1 MAILLPERWLDD
13 VRIAVR
19 GLARARALAAAAVL
33 TLGIATAAAT
43 AVFALVEGVLL
54 RPLPAREPDRLLV
67 AWTEVRAEPGSHVP
81 FGAQGID
88 VIREESRTLEAV
100 AAAGYNG
107 ALPSV
112 AVESGATTRIRT
124 APVSGDFFRV
134 LGVSPA
140 LGRALEPGDDRPGTA
155 NVLVLSHGLW
165 QRRYGGARDV
175 VGHLLTIDGKP
186 FSIVGVAPPGLDYPR
201 GAEAW
206 MSLGGFASTLAGTP
220 FGEAVRDLDLVGRLR
235 PGATVGAARE
245 ELQRFVVRFEAA
257 APAGAT
263 RGLSVVARPLDDVV
277 VGDVRPAILLLFGA
291 VGLVVLVASANVA
304 NLLLLRAEARR
315 RELAVRAALGAS
327 AARLASPVLA
337 ESLVLALAA
346 GVVGL
351 AASGPLLRAMI
362 ALVPDGLPRVDAVRV
377 DAGVMAFSVVLAFVT
392 AALAGLWPALS
403 AARLDVVRQLRDGG
417 RGASRAARG
426 GRRALVAAQV
436 ALAVAVLAAAG
447 LLARSLVRLQS
458 VDTGLAA
465 DRLVLVPLALPEA
478 RYAEPGRRQLFL
490 DDVVARLEAT
500 PGIERATPV
509 HTPPFAGTG
518 GWDVPS
524 FTAEGQ
530 DADGAGANPSLNLES
545 VYPGYFETLHVA
557 LRSGR
562 AFTPDDRAGT
572 PPVAVVSTD
581 LAARLFPG
589 ADPLGRRLK
598 FGGPD
603 SKWPWW
609 TIVGVAE
616 RTRYR
621 ELAAPRPT
629 LYVPARQFVA
639 AAAILALRARLPPA
653 ALAPLV
659 RQRVRE
665 SDPEVEVVRVASFTE
680 LEEGPLAR
688 PRFAALLIGAFA
700 TAALLLSA
708 VGLYAVMSASVRQRD
723 AEIGVRVALGATPAD
738 VRRLVLGEGLRLA
751 AVGAAI
757 GLGAAVA
764 GTRLLTGLLYDVHP
778 LDPEVLLGT
787 ALLVVAASALAC
799 GLPARR
805 AARVD
810 PVSLLKAD

>member
-1 MAILLPERWLDD
+1 M
-13 VRIAVR
+13 
-19 GLARARALAAAAVL
+19 
-33 TLGIATAAAT
+33 
-43 AVFALVEGVLL
+43 
-54 RPLPAREPDRLLV
+54 
-67 AWTEVRAEPGSHVP
+67 
-81 FGAQGID
+81 
-88 VIREESRTLEAV
+88 
-100 AAAGYNG
+100 
-107 ALPSV
+107 
-112 AVESGATTRIRT
+112 AVESGATTRFRT

-134 LGVSPA
+134 LGVRPA
-140 LGRALEPGDDRPGTA
+140 LGRVLERGDDGAGAA

-175 VGHLLTIDGKP
+175 VGRLLTVDGQP
-186 FSIVGVAPPGLDYPR
+186 FAIVGVAPPGLDYPR
-201 GAEAW
+201 GVEAW
-206 MSLGGFASTLAGTP
+206 MTLSAFARRSRAPRSGRP
-220 FGEAVRDLDLVGRLR
+220 CADLDLVGRLQ
-235 PGATVGAARE
+235 PGATIGAARA
-245 ELQRFVVRFEAA
+245 ELQQLVARLEET

-263 RGLSVVARPLDDVV
+263 RGASVVARPLDDVV
-277 VGDVRPAILLLFGA
+277 VGDVRPAVLLLFGA
-291 VGLVVLVASANVA
+291 VGLVVMVASANVA

-377 DAGVMAFSVVLAFVT
+377 DAGVVAFSVVLAFVT

-465 DRLVLVPLALPEA
+465 DRLVARAAGAARGQVRGTRAPAALPRRRGRPPRGDAGHRA
-478 RYAEPGRRQLFL
+478 RDARAHAAVRGHRRVGRSELHRRGPGRRRRRRQPVAEPRVGLPGL
-490 DDVVARLEAT
+490 LRDAAGRAAERARLHAGRSRRHS
-500 PGIERATPV
+500 PG
-509 HTPPFAGTG
+509 G
-518 GWDVPS
+518 GR
-524 FTAEGQ
+524 EHR
-530 DADGAGANPSLNLES
+530 
-545 VYPGYFETLHVA
+545 PG
-557 LRSGR
+557 RS
-562 AFTPDDRAGT
+562 
-572 PPVAVVSTD
+572 
-581 LAARLFPG
+581 
-589 ADPLGRRLK
+589 PLPRRRPAGRRLK

-665 SDPEVEVVRVASFTE
+665 SDPEVEVVRVASFAE

-708 VGLYAVMSASVRQRD
+708 VGLYAVMAASVRQRD
-723 AEIGVRVALGATPAD
+723 TEIGVRVALGATPAD

>member
-1 MAILLPERWLDD
+1 MVVFLLERFRDD
-13 VRIAVR
+13 LRIAVR
-19 GLARARALAAAAVL
+19 GLARARAFTAAAVL
-33 TLGIATAAAT
+33 TLGVGTAAAT

-54 RPLPAREPDRLLV
+54 RPLPAREPDRLLA

-81 FGAQGID
+81 FQRGGFD
-88 VIREESRTLEAV
+88 LIRAESRSFEAV
-100 AAAGYNG
+100 TAVGYNG

-112 AVESGATTRIRT
+112 AVESGTTTRFRT

-155 NVLVLSHGLW
+155 NALVLSHGLW

-206 MSLGGFASTLAGTP
+206 MSLSAFAATLEGTP

-235 PGATVGAARE
+235 PGTTIDTARA
-245 ELQRFVVRFEAA
+245 ELQQLVARLEET

-263 RGLSVVARPLDDVV
+263 RGASVVARPLDDVV

-315 RELAVRAALGAS
+315 PELAVRAALGAGAS
-327 AARLASPVLA
+327 RLASPLLA
-337 ESLVLALAA
+337 EGLLLALAA
-346 GVVGL
+346 GLVGL
-351 AASGPLLRAMI
+351 AASASLLRAMV
-362 ALVPDGLPRVDAVRV
+362 ALVPDGLPRVDAVGV
-377 DAGVMAFSVVLAFVT
+377 DAGVVAFSVLLAFVT
-392 AALAGLWPALS
+392 AALAGLWPALH
-403 AARLDVVRQLRDGG
+403 AARLDVAAQLRDGG
-417 RGASRAARG
+417 RGASRTAGR

-436 ALAVAVLAAAG
+436 ALAVAVVAAAG
-447 LLARSLVRLQS
+447 LLARSLLRLSS

-465 DRLVLVPLALPEA
+465 DRLVLVPLVVPYASPE
-478 RYAEPGRRQLFL
+478 RRQLFL
-490 DDVVARLEAT
+490 DEVVARLEAT

-545 VYPGYFETLHVA
+545 VYPGYFETLQVA
-557 LRSGR
+557 MRRGRS
-562 AFTPDDRAGT
+562 FTADDRAAT
-572 PPVAVVSTD
+572 PRVAVVSAD

-598 FGGPD
+598 FGDPD
-603 SKWPWW
+603 SKEPWL
-609 TIVGVAE
+609 TIVGVADT
-616 RTRYR
+616 TRYR
-621 ELAAPRPT
+621 ELAVPRPT

-639 AAAILALRARLPPA
+639 AADILAVRGRLPA
-653 ALAPLV
+653 GALAPLV
-659 RQRVRE
+659 RERVRE
-665 SDPEVEVVRVASFTE
+665 ADPAVEVLSVSTFAE
-680 LEEGPLAR
+680 LARGPRAR
-688 PRFAALLIGAFA
+688 PRFAALLVGAFA
-700 TAALLLSA
+700 GAALLLSA
-708 VGLYAVMSASVRQRD
+708 VGLYAVMAASVRQRNT
-723 AEIGVRVALGATPAD
+723 EIGVRVALGATPSD
-738 VRRLVLGEGLRLA
+738 VRRLVLSEGLRLA
-751 AVGAAI
+751 AAGAAI
-757 GLGAAVA
+757 GLAVA
-764 GTRLLTGLLYDVHP
+764 AAGGRLLRGLLYEIGP
-778 LDPEVLLGT
+778 LDPPALLGT
-787 ALLVVAASALAC
+787 AALVAGAATLAC
-799 GLPARR
+799 ALPARR
-805 AARVD
+805 AARAD
-810 PVSLLKAD
+810 PATLLRAE